1 MTRTE
6 GPRTKNKVGKKSM
19 RLILKALV
27 YQDGNREPWNGFKK
41 RIKFAFTQ
49 LVLATMR
56 IALGPKDQL
65 TVKTIW

>member
-6 GPRTKNKVGKKSM
+6 GPRTKNKVGKKST

-27 YQDGNREPWNGFKK
+27 YQDGNGEPWNGCKK

-56 IALGPKDQL
+56 TGLGPKDQL
-65 TVKTIW
+65 SVKKIR